1 MIYLIA
7 SEKSWDKNLVES
19 LNAETKVK
27 WQLIENKEDLTLDK
41 LEKIKPQAIF
51 FPHWSHI
58 IPNEIHSKFNCI
70 VFHMTDLPYGRGGS
84 PLQNL
89 IVRGHKS
96 TKLSSLKVDKGL
108 DTGDIYLKT
117 DLSLEGSAQQIFE
130 RANDLIKDQ
139 IITIVN
145 ENLQPIPQSG
155 EPTVFSRRKPEEG
168 NIENLEKLEVVYDYI
183 RMLDAEGYPNAF
195 LETKN
200 FKFEFTSAELNNNE
214 SVTAN
219 VRITKK

>member
-1 MIYLIA
+1 MIYIIA
-7 SEKSWDKNLVES
+7 TEKSWNKNLVES
-19 LNAETKVK
+19 LNAKTQVK
-27 WQLIENKEDLTLDK
+27 WQLIENKDDLNLANID
-41 LEKIKPQAIF
+41 KIKPKAIF

-89 IVRGHKS
+89 IVRGHTS
-96 TKLSSLKVDKGL
+96 TKLSSLKVDNGL

-117 DLSLEGSAQQIFE
+117 DLSLEGTAQQIFE
-130 RANDLIKDQ
+130 RANNLIKEQ
-139 IITIVN
+139 IITIVT

-155 EPTVFSRRKPEEG
+155 EPTLFPRRKPEEG
-168 NIENLEKLEVVYDYI
+168 NIENLEELELVYDYI

-200 FKFEFTSAELNNNE
+200 FKFEFTAAELNNNE
-214 SVTAN
+214 SVTTN